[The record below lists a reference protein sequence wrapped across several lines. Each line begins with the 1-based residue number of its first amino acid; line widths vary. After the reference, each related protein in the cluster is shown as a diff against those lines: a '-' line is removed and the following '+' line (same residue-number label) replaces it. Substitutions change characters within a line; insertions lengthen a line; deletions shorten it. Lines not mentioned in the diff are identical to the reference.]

1 MDKNLNNLQGSDKKA
16 IEENLR
22 QVLGKHVEISFAYLH
37 GSFIKGNGFQDIDV
51 AVYLERLPASVLEYE
66 LQMEAELIVAVGRH
80 IIDVRV
86 LNTAPLSFKYN
97 VIKDGIILLVK
108 NDDKRADFQEATIAA
123 YLDFLPY
130 HNIYL
135 EETLGV
141 KI

>member
-1 MDKNLNNLQGSDKKA
+1 MRELHRINKVSKKA
-16 IEENLR
+16 IEEAIREVLR
-22 QVLGKHVEISFAYLH
+22 KHGEISFAYLH
-37 GSFIKGNGFQDIDV
+37 GSFFKGDAFRDIDV
-51 AVYLERLPASVLEYE
+51 AVYLERMPASVLEYE
-66 LQMEAELIVAVGRH
+66 LQMETELIRAVGRH

-108 NDDKRADFQEATIAA
+108 NDDKRADFQETTIAA

-130 HNIYL
+130 RNIYL